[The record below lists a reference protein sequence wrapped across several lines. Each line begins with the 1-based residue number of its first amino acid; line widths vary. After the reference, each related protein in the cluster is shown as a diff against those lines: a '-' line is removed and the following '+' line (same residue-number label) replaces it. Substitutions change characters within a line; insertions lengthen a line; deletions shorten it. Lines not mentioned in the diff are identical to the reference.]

1 MAKLKLKKKKAAPG
15 KKKSEKKPMEQR
27 RYEYEVAKREK
38 NLDALIHSV
47 ESYNKTQ
54 EKRNRELP
62 QLYKQMTDRRARL
75 QRMVDR
81 ELKRQAEKAKG
92 HPVLERLGVGLKL
105 PALAKVFT
113 PKDIP
118 EMTMVLRTTPN
129 GAAKK
134 KKPKPTKAAQ
144 AQSEE

>member
-1 MAKLKLKKKKAAPG
+1 MAGLKLKKKKKAGPA
-15 KKKSEKKPMEQR
+15 KKKSEKKPIEQR
-27 RYEYEVAKREK
+27 RHEYEVAKREK
-38 NLDALIHSV
+38 NQDALVHSV

-54 EKRNRELP
+54 EKRNKELL

-75 QRMVDR
+75 QRMTDR
-81 ELKRQAEKAKG
+81 ELARQAEKVGAHEELK
-92 HPVLERLGVGLKL
+92 RLGVALKL
-105 PALAKVFT
+105 PALAKVFV

-134 KKPKPTKAAQ
+134 KKAKPAQ
-144 AQSEE
+144 AKSEE

>member
-1 MAKLKLKKKKAAPG
+1 MAKVKLKKKKTAPA
-15 KKKSEKKPMEQR
+15 KKEKKPIEQR

-54 EKRNRELP
+54 EGRNKFLP

-92 HPVLERLGVGLKL
+92 HAVLERLGVGLKL
-105 PALAKVFT
+105 PPLAKVFV

-118 EMTMVLRTTPN
+118 EMTMVLRTTPKD

-134 KKPKPTKAAQ
+134 KAKRPNPAKAQ
-144 AQSEE
+144 TEE